1 MRLEACDLA
10 IGYRGHL
17 VGRDI
22 ALSLDPGEVLCLL
35 GPNGAGKTTL
45 FRTLLGLQPPLGGA
59 VTIDGEPLASMA
71 PAEIARRL
79 AYVPQAH
86 VTEFSYSVLDVV
98 LMGRTARLKAF
109 ASPGAADERIALDKL
124 DGLGIRDLASH
135 DYTRISG
142 GQRQLALI
150 ARALAQEAP
159 ILVLDEPTASLDF
172 GNQALVL
179 ARVRDL
185 AREGFGI
192 VLSTHDPD
200 HALLV
205 ATRVAVIADGALRAV
220 GAPAEVVTAATL
232 SAIYRTD
239 VLVEETPSGRR
250 VCVPAWGR
258 TAGPRD
264 PCPKPHWSQNDA
276 IFAVARD
283 DDGSAAAR
291 RSASR
296 GRR

>member
-1 MRLEACDLA
+1 MQLEARDLA

-22 ALSLDPGEVLCLL
+22 ALTLTPGEILCLL

-59 VTIDGEPLASMA
+59 VLIDGVPLADLP

-86 VTEFSYSVLDVV
+86 VTEFSFSVLDVV

-109 ASPGAADERIALDKL
+109 ASPGAHDERIARQKL
-124 DGLGIRDLASH
+124 ETLGIAELASH

-179 ARVRDL
+179 ARIRDL
-185 AREGFGI
+185 ATHGFGI

-200 HALLV
+200 HALMV
-205 ATRVAVIADGALRAV
+205 ATRVAVIADGGLRAI
-220 GAPAEVVTAATL
+220 GPPAEVVTAETL
-232 SAIYRTD
+232 SAIYRTE
-239 VLVEETPSGRR
+239 VLVEQTPSGHR
-250 VCVPAWGR
+250 VCVPAWGVS
-258 TAGPRD
+258 P
-264 PCPKPHWSQNDA
+264 S
-276 IFAVARD
+276 
-283 DDGSAAAR
+283 
-291 RSASR
+291 
-296 GRR
+296 